1 MFISPHFTFNGKYSR
16 DIGVAIITFGT
27 DMFNSIG
34 VEYSSEDVQNI
45 ELNLALYNPLT
56 NEPLSIDEINIEEM
70 MDWLITED
78 YAPFISDDDLEIIY
92 YFKVVNLKKMLTF
105 EKQGYLKV
113 VFEPFTKYVYKR
125 EENEQIING
134 NKTIKI
140 YNESKEDYYPIIEIT
155 NKGDET
161 TINKIN
167 DMEIVG
173 LKKNEKII
181 IDNLTKMVQS
191 NMKENKFSCCNRKW
205 IKLNKRNETSIT
217 LDGNMVVKII
227 CEFPL
232 IR

>member
-1 MFISPHFTFNGKYSR
+1 
-16 DIGVAIITFGT
+16 
-27 DMFNSIG
+27 MFNSIG
-34 VEYSSEDVQNI
+34 VEYSSEDVQDI

-56 NEPLSIDEINIEEM
+56 NEPLSIDEINMDEI

-78 YAPFISDDDLEIIY
+78 YVPFISDDDLEIIY

-105 EKQGYLKV
+105 EKQGYLNV

-161 TINKIN
+161 TINKVN
-167 DMEIVG
+167 DMEIVN

-191 NMKENKFSCCNRKW
+191 DTKENKFSCCNRKW

-217 LDGNMVVKII
+217 FNGNMVVRII